1 MLASKSPYT
10 GPTQSVSSGHGSSSG
25 LHPPALNHRSPLP
38 NITGHGIV
46 ASPTDSE
53 FSEIYD
59 ASEHIRSW
67 DEKQVGEWLRS
78 INCAQYE
85 ALFKGDYSTAN
96 NFNGDNLLECDQAV
110 LKDLGI
116 KKVGDRVRIFVAIKT
131 LRNKAYA
138 NQKKRNRD
146 TLAAL
151 ESTGLP
157 YTPSSSGSPRPIHSA
172 KERSHPTPP
181 SSRRYSRQIDSA
193 MLNYNPL
200 SAVSHG
206 VGSRVSRPESPPV
219 DLDGNRKASRTMRHD
234 TMESPRNQSQGY
246 PSMSMSS
253 SSGKRPGS
261 PDGSRTARPTHARQ
275 KSSIDGSLMSSLPTK
290 LPVIRVIYA
299 QGQTRVVNID
309 GRKTSDEIIR
319 STLKKFGL
327 REDHVKSY
335 CFYILD
341 GIEPDPKRCRRLH
354 EPELV
359 RICGDQTRVERNRL
373 ILRKIHT
380 GEPGMDE
387 LQRAAQIAYEES
399 HTILSSAVKK
409 TSTRSQLKVE
419 RLTGETW
426 ESLQSPISPAS
437 NLSNQ
442 SGLSVGERERNITS
456 TTYDLERP
464 QSGDSI
470 STNSVNREY
479 GKSKAP
485 QKLRSFLGQRPP
497 SELISSNLT
506 AYFPDHERED
516 IEKTVRMS
524 IRRSARLSRATSRLS
539 VASNFSFASS
549 LKDAPPIP
557 SIADTWLNNGQTTS
571 RQPRPLSLSKLP
583 LPQTSYRDS
592 IASSSL
598 EPLQEESPDDNRKSY
613 MSFNSTSE
621 PNVAVTDPDGATRLR
636 SYYEDTSV
644 CATDTGML
652 TPETLTRVLS
662 EDGEEQDEELSRFL
676 TGESWENIKWMKGA
690 LIGQGSFG
698 SVYLALHSVTG
709 ELMAVKQVEMPSNA
723 GSQMDNKKRAMVDAL
738 KREIGLLREL
748 QHPNIVQ
755 YLGSS
760 SDEEHL
766 NIFLEYVP
774 GGSVAALLNQYG
786 PLQEP
791 LIRNFVRQILTG
803 LAYLH
808 GREIIHRDIKGANVL
823 VDNKGGIKI
832 SDFGISKRVEA
843 SSVLSSGAKNRP
855 SLQGSVFWMA
865 PEVVK
870 QTSYTR
876 KADIWSLG
884 CLIVEMFTG
893 NHPYP
898 DCSQLQA
905 IFKIGNS
912 QASPNIPEN
921 ASAEAA
927 TFLGQTFELD
937 HNKRPNADEL
947 LLSPF
952 LNPIA

>member
-1 MLASKSPYT
+1 M
-10 GPTQSVSSGHGSSSG
+10 GPAQGVSSGHGSSSS
-25 LHPPALNHRSPLP
+25 LHPPSLNHRSPAL

-53 FSEIYD
+53 FSEVYD

-67 DEKQVGEWLRS
+67 DEKQVGEWLKS
-78 INCAQYE
+78 INCGQYE
-85 ALFKGDYSTAN
+85 QLFRSN

-151 ESTGLP
+151 ENAGPLP

-172 KERSHPTPP
+172 KTHPTPP
-181 SSRRYSRQIDSA
+181 SSRRYSRKIDSS
-193 MLNYNPL
+193 MMNYNPL
-200 SAVSHG
+200 SAVPHS
-206 VGSRVSRPESPPV
+206 VSSRASRPESPPV
-219 DLDGNRKASRTMRHD
+219 DPDTGRKGSRVPRHD
-234 TMESPRNQSQGY
+234 SADSPRNQSQGY
-246 PSMSMSS
+246 LGTSTSGTTGRRSS
-253 SSGKRPGS
+253 SPS
-261 PDGSRTARPTHARQ
+261 GSRIARSAHVRQ
-275 KSSIDGSLMSSLPTK
+275 KSSIDGSLMSSLPPK

-299 QGQTRVVNID
+299 QGETKVVNID

-341 GIEPDPKRCRRLH
+341 GIEPDPGNCRRVY
-354 EPELV
+354 EPELL
-359 RICGDQTRVERNRL
+359 RICGDLTRAERNRL

-399 HTILSSAVKK
+399 HMILTSAVKN
-409 TSTRSQLKVE
+409 TSTRSQMKVE

-426 ESLQSPISPAS
+426 EHLQSPISPAS

-442 SGLSVGERERNITS
+442 SAGERERNVNTAA
-456 TTYDLERP
+456 YDLERP
-464 QSGDSI
+464 HSRGSGTASSI
-470 STNSVNREY
+470 NRDY

-557 SIADTWLNNGQTTS
+557 SIADTWLYNANTS
-571 RQPRPLSLSKLP
+571 ARTPRPLSISKLA

-592 IASSSL
+592 IASSTL

-613 MSFNSTSE
+613 MSFDSTSE
-621 PNVAVTDPDGATRLR
+621 PNLAITDPDGTARLH
-636 SYYEDTSV
+636 SYYEDASIGT
-644 CATDTGML
+644 ADTAFRPGAL
-652 TPETLTRVLS
+652 NHILS
-662 EDGEEQDEELSRFL
+662 EDGEEQDEELTRFL
-676 TGESWENIKWMKGA
+676 AGESWENIKWMKGA

-698 SVYLALHSVTG
+698 SVYLALHSITG

-723 GSQMDNKKRAMVDAL
+723 GSQMDNKKKAMVDAL

-760 SDEEHL
+760 SDEDHL

-843 SSVLSSGAKNRP
+843 SSVLSSGARNRP

-893 NHPYP
+893 THPYP

-905 IFKIGNS
+905 IFKIGNF
-912 QASPNIPEN
+912 QASPTIPEN
-921 ASAEAA
+921 ASADAIK
-927 TFLGQTFELD
+927 FLGQTFELD
-937 HNKRPNADEL
+937 HNKRPSADEL